1 MAGVAAVEQSIVQA
15 FTAKVVADVIANSQ
29 VEFLGDGLDT
39 SVLRELETVRARSA
53 RGCHCLTSARGRQR
67 WKSKLSVTV
76 NQVDEEPV
84 SGATRAARVV
94 APAAVPVAK
103 VRLRNL
109 RVLRCVSELPTGAGA
124 GEAGFRVEAGSS
136 AAVASCRVRLPSNAV
151 LHSPRSPYTH
161 DRAALEPLALLGRP
175 LPQLP
180 LSGWIVDAPQT
191 GPEPAAPPQ
200 ARVSA

>member
-29 VEFLGDGLDT
+29 VEFLGDGLDA

-53 RGCHCLTSARGRQR
+53 RGWHRLTSARGRQR
-67 WKSKLSVTV
+67 WKSKLSAMV
-76 NQVDEEPV
+76 NQVDKEPA
-84 SGATRAARVV
+84 SGATRAARIV

-109 RVLRCVSELPTGAGA
+109 RVLRRVSELPTGAGA
-124 GEAGFRVEAGSS
+124 GEAGSRVEAGSS
-136 AAVASCRVRLPSNAV
+136 ATIASCRVRLPSIAV
-151 LHSPRSPYTH
+151 LPSPRSPFTH
-161 DRAALEPLALLGRP
+161 GRAAMEPLALLGRP

-191 GPEPAAPPQ
+191 EPEPAAPPQ
-200 ARVSA
+200 ARA